1 MNLQESTQYSLLRDD
16 GVPLLDLLWKPGI
29 GPGLRSST
37 SNNTLHRRDL
47 QRAAQLDPTI
57 TIQPL
62 ERSRLLPS
70 VSQNPTREIALCETK
85 PINTNAHRST
95 EIDPWDMPVPYT
107 TMILEWYG
115 YRDPLNA
122 TDAARCVQKALVE
135 TTDHLMMG
143 EDHIPLA
150 SAPYSHSHAG
160 VRLWWRV
167 AEGKSL
173 SWGIWSR
180 VVYQIPVYGQRN
192 EWRGA
197 QFVVFGAASGDVV
210 NGYLL
215 AE

>member
-1 MNLQESTQYSLLRDD
+1 MEYLSLICFGSLVLVPAFAAPPPARRFTGEIFNERLNLT
-16 GVPLLDLLWKPGI
+16 
-29 GPGLRSST
+29 
-37 SNNTLHRRDL
+37 
-47 QRAAQLDPTI
+47 
-57 TIQPL
+57 
-62 ERSRLLPS
+62 LPS
-70 VSQNPTREIALCETK
+70 PFSLSNVPDSSLA
-85 PINTNAHRST
+85 T